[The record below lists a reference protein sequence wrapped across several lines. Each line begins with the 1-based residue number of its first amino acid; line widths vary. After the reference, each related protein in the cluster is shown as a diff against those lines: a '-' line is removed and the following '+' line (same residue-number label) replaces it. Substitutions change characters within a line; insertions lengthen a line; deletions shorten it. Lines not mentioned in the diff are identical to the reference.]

1 MHFDRRGK
9 TTDIY
14 SERVR
19 QKTSA
24 KVNTLL
30 TSTLVMVPMH
40 SSAFAVTLSDNIAQ
54 LLGAR
59 AETPLALSIAVAN
72 VI

>member
-1 MHFDRRGK
+1 M
-9 TTDIY
+9 
-14 SERVR
+14 R

-24 KVNTLL
+24 KVNTML
-30 TSTLVMVPMH
+30 TSTLVMVSMH

-72 VI
+72 VT